1 MNEQIITDKKMTLK
15 DNRPNLLSE
24 HDVFPA
30 ALYTKSV
37 VIKGWLWW
45 SDVKTTEYCFL
56 TFLLTVLAVFWG
68 NKEKWVL

>member
-37 VIKGWLWW
+37 VIKGWL
-45 SDVKTTEYCFL
+45 
-56 TFLLTVLAVFWG
+56 
-68 NKEKWVL
+68 